1 MQDRRPSPL
10 AALLVALILLT
21 AASPVSAAVPV
32 VCGWPAWDQFKAH
45 FLSDDGRVIDASTP
59 RRHTVSEGQA
69 YALFFALVAD
79 DRASF
84 ERILTWT
91 ENNLAQ
97 GDFTAH
103 LPAWQW
109 GRRDDG
115 SWGVLDDNPASD
127 ADLWIAY
134 ALLEAG
140 RLWKERR
147 YAVLSALIAKR
158 ILAEETAVLPGL
170 GLTLLPGPN
179 GFHPAPGLWRLN
191 PSYVPLP
198 LLRRLADE
206 DPEAGWSALLTSS
219 LQLITGAAPSGYAP
233 DWVQYQAQRGFQP
246 DADTQAIGSYNAIR
260 VYLWAGL
267 MDAADPARARI
278 VDTLRP
284 MARAVAR
291 SGDVPERVDTR
302 NGSMQGAGPP
312 GFRAAMRPFLVV
324 ADEAAA
330 ADSLAQRLTAQ
341 PVDADAYYG
350 QALSLFAQ
358 GRGKGPFR
366 FAVDGRLLTQWNTEC
381 AATSAR

>member
-1 MQDRRPSPL
+1 MHDRRPSL
-10 AALLVALILLT
+10 RAALLVALTLLT
-21 AASPVSAAVPV
+21 AALPVSAAVPV
-32 VCGWPAWDQFKAH
+32 VCGWPAWDEFKAH
-45 FLSDDGRVIDASTP
+45 FLSEDGRVIDASTP

-109 GRRDDG
+109 GHRDDG
-115 SWGVLDDNPASD
+115 SWGVLDPNPASD
-127 ADLWIAY
+127 ADLWISY
-134 ALLEAG
+134 TLLEAG

-147 YAVLSALIAKR
+147 YAVLAALIARR

-170 GLTLLPGPN
+170 GTTLLPAPA
-179 GFHPAPGLWRLN
+179 GFHPAADRWRLN

-198 LLRRLADE
+198 LLRRLAGE
-206 DPEAGWSALLTSS
+206 DLDAGWSALLNSS
-219 LQLITGAAPSGYAP
+219 LQLVTASAPAGYAP

-246 DADTQAIGSYNAIR
+246 DADTQATGSYNAIR

-267 MDAADPARARI
+267 MDAADPARAAVI
-278 VDTLRP
+278 EALRP
-284 MARAVAR
+284 MAHAVALR
-291 SGDVPERVDTR
+291 GDVPERVDTR
-302 NGSMQGAGPP
+302 NGAMQGAGPP
-312 GFRAAMRPFLVV
+312 GFRAAMVPFL
-324 ADEAAA
+324 AAA
-330 ADSLAQRLTAQ
+330 GENAAANMLAQRLATQ

-366 FAVDGRLLTQWNTEC
+366 FAADGRLLTQWNTEC
-381 AATSAR
+381 ATTSAR